1 MGQSIFL
8 SLPPFPLMQTS
19 EPITTESDQ
28 LVRAAWLYYIGGNTQ
43 EQTAEILGVSR
54 VKVARLLAEAREA
67 GIVKISIEH
76 RFAPMAEVEEAIRKH
91 YGLDFCR
98 ATPPLL
104 SESVEHPA
112 KMLPPGK
119 LADEGPV
126 ARRAV
131 AMVAVDLLRE
141 RMQVDEECVI
151 GVGWGRTTAEIARI
165 LPAMRRPQ
173 AKFVSV
179 MGSLTRNLA
188 ANLFEVVHHL
198 AAKTGGEGHFLPV
211 PFIANTVAD
220 RQILMSQRIVQ
231 ETLALAEKANFYLIS
246 VGECDERAFLFENRY
261 LSAQELNELRKAGA
275 VGDTMGKFFN
285 AQGDVVPSELNDRTL
300 AIDLEALRKHEV
312 ILLCGGR
319 SKLRPAEGILKTG
332 FVNGLLIDGDSASQ
346 MFHEIKQSR

>member
-1 MGQSIFL
+1 MHSFEFI
-8 SLPPFPLMQTS
+8 SA
-19 EPITTESDQ
+19 ESDQ
-28 LVRAAWLYYIGGNTQ
+28 LVRAAWLYYVGGNTQ

-76 RFAPMAEVEEAIRKH
+76 RFGPMAEVEETIRKH
-91 YGLDFCR
+91 YSLRFCR

-104 SESVEHPA
+104 SDSVERPA
-112 KMLPPGK
+112 KMLSPAK
-119 LADEGPV
+119 LADEGPP

-131 AMVAVDLLRE
+131 AMIAVELLRE
-141 RMQVDEECVI
+141 RMQVDEECII
-151 GVGWGRTTAEIARI
+151 GVGWGRTTAEVAS
-165 LPAMRRPQ
+165 LMPAMRRPQ
-173 AKFVSV
+173 VKFVSV

-188 ANLFEVVHHL
+188 ANLFEVVHKL

-231 ETLALAEKANFYLIS
+231 ETLALGEKANFYMIS

-261 LSAQELNELRKAGA
+261 LSAEELAELRAAGA
-275 VGDTMGKFFN
+275 VGDAMGKFFN
-285 AQGDVVPSELNDRTL
+285 AEGQVVSSELNERTL
-300 AIDLEALRKHEV
+300 AIDLNILRQQEV

-319 SKLRPAEGILKTG
+319 SKLRPAQGILKAG
-332 FVNGLLIDGDSASQ
+332 FVDGLLVDGDSASQ
-346 MFHEIKQSR
+346 MFHEIRAEVAS